1 MASVCCCAGQSPAS
15 SLSLPSLIPNL
26 GQPWWAKR
34 QDTRGIGEWRWAGRR
49 YCTGTDPVAFYSYRA
64 PRNQFFLHGS
74 IQRSLGGDTVLRLPT
89 SGYVKRLV
97 NNKLY
102 SLYLQDVSHLGRQGY
117 LSSYT
122 LEISS
127 KHTQLLFFSR
137 PYLPRLHTHTTIRKH
152 QQSTNRPTGIE
163 HPSSHTRQSTDE
175 TKQCDHNRRSVDERK
190 NNVNLQSQSIFVP
203 WGTKGD
209 NYKTPFY
216 RCSLDRCALC
226 TLKRQTITMY
236 QYNVEGETAA
246 VGGYLRAALTLSARQ
261 NPRA

>member
-34 QDTRGIGEWRWAGRR
+34 RDTRGIGKWRWAGRR

-64 PRNQFFLHGS
+64 PRNLFFIRLYSTEFRGRYS
-74 IQRSLGGDTVLRLPT
+74 VRLPT

-122 LEISS
+122 LEIRS
-127 KHTQLLFFSR
+127 KHTQFLFFSR
-137 PYLPRLHTHTTIRKH
+137 PYLSRLHTHTTVRKH

-163 HPSSHTRQSTDE
+163 HSSSYGAKKLIFLFASHAQFTTA
-175 TKQCDHNRRSVDERK
+175 TLTPARRKFNDFSNTSR
-190 NNVNLQSQSIFVP
+190 
-203 WGTKGD
+203 
-209 NYKTPFY
+209 
-216 RCSLDRCALC
+216 
-226 TLKRQTITMY
+226 
-236 QYNVEGETAA
+236 
-246 VGGYLRAALTLSARQ
+246 ARQ
-261 NPRA
+261 RCFQLPCFH